1 MARKPFHHK
10 GLSGLTSQKSEIFG
24 KILLSSKHASA
35 PPARYLPRAL
45 SVQRSKMKANMS
57 RRTPIRI
64 LAVLALAVFCLHAQD
79 TAKRG
84 RKYKSPPPSTRLEIT
99 VVRDTNGKPIENA
112 AVVFHP
118 LDEHGKDAGNMEL
131 KTNEDGK
138 TIIDV
143 LDLNSTVRLQVIA
156 HGFQT
161 YGQDYKLDKA
171 EMAFEIRMKRPGE
184 QYSTYK
190 PHPEEN
196 QNQQKPDSTKP
207 QQ

>member
-1 MARKPFHHK
+1 
-10 GLSGLTSQKSEIFG
+10 
-24 KILLSSKHASA
+24 
-35 PPARYLPRAL
+35 
-45 SVQRSKMKANMS
+45 MKAMLCRIQS
-57 RRTPIRI
+57 HRTHIRTF
-64 LAVLALAVFCLHAQD
+64 AVLAAFALALTAISLHAQD
-79 TAKRG
+79 DSKRG
-84 RKYKSPPPSTRLEIT
+84 RKYKAPAPTSKIEVT
-99 VVRDTNGKPIENA
+99 VVRDTTGKPIENA
-112 AVVFHP
+112 SVIFHE

-143 LDLNSTVRLQVIA
+143 IETGKTMRLQIIA

-161 YGQDYKLDKA
+161 YGNDYKVDKA

-196 QNQQKPDSTKP
+196 QDQNQQKPNDKP
-207 QQ
+207 QP